1 MKVFEGEPPEVRF
14 ARSGEVSIAYATV
27 GEGPFDLVFVGGW
40 VVSNLAVAWEGPPA
54 DFFRRLASFSR
65 LILFDKRGTG
75 LSDRTTGIP
84 DLETRMDDIRA
95 VMDAVGS
102 KRAAILGVSEGGP
115 MTLLFAATYPERT
128 AAAVL
133 YGTGASYKAADDYP
147 WGYTPEQAAERIRRV
162 TALAGSQEYL
172 DWRLAELSPSLAL
185 DEGLVRW
192 WRRWVLTSASPG
204 AILALQRMNLDVD
217 ARHTLPLIHVPTLI
231 LHPLGDRVF
240 DIAEARYMAERIA
253 GAELVELPVEEHGWY
268 VHAEPIAGE
277 VERFLRGIWDRG
289 EWEAVVEPDRVLATV
304 LFTDIVGSTAKLSEV
319 GDRRWREL
327 LHEHHA
333 IVRRQLARFRGRE
346 IGTAG
351 DGFFAT
357 FDGPARGIRAAR
369 AITDRVHELGLE
381 VRAGLHTG
389 ETELIDGKVGGI
401 AVHIGARV
409 AAEAGPGEVLVSST
423 VKDLVAGSGIQFAER
438 GAFDL
443 KGVPGRW
450 TLYSV
455 TGGSEQ

>member
-1 MKVFEGEPPEVRF
+1 MLGEDR
-14 ARSGEVSIAYATV
+14 IAYQVV
-27 GEGPFDLVFVGGW
+27 GEGPVDLIYWTGMATNIDVR
-40 VVSNLAVAWEGPPA
+40 WEEPSQA
-54 DFFRRLASFSR
+54 RFLTKLASFSR
-65 LILFDKRGTG
+65 LILLDRRGFG
-75 LSDRTTGIP
+75 ASDP
-84 DLETRMDDIRA
+84 VSDASASEWEHWADDVRA
-95 VMDAVGS
+95 VLDAVGS
-102 KRAAILGVSEGGP
+102 EKAAVFAILDAGP
-115 MTLLFAATYPERT
+115 SAILFAATYPQRT
-128 AAAVL
+128 AALVL
-133 YGTGASYKAADDYP
+133 GNTTARYVAAPDYP
-147 WGYTPEQAAERIRRV
+147 QGFPPARAEQMVRMVEEVWGTDNATAALVPSRV
-162 TALAGSQEYL
+162 QDDAY
-172 DWRLAELSPSLAL
+172 
-185 DEGLVRW
+185 
-192 WRRWVLTSASPG
+192 RRWYGKFMRTSANRRDVAAALRGILNLDLRDVLPLVHAPTLVLHRRDCAVATLEQGRYVADHIPG
-204 AILALQRMNLDVD
+204 AK
-217 ARHTLPLIHVPTLI
+217 
-231 LHPLGDRVF
+231 F
-240 DIAEARYMAERIA
+240 
-253 GAELVELPVEEHGWY
+253 VELPGSDTVLHTDNADEALALVQEFLTGSL
-268 VHAEPIAGE
+268 PDIE
-277 VERFLRGIWDRG
+277 V
-289 EWEAVVEPDRVLATV
+289 DRVLATV
-304 LFTDIVGSTAKLSEV
+304 LFTDIVGSTARLSEV

-369 AITDRVHELGLE
+369 AIADRVHELGLE

-423 VKDLVAGSGIQFAER
+423 VKDLVAGSGLQFLER

-455 TGGSEQ
+455 TGASEQ